1 MQHHVFTKRD
11 DFSRLGKPL
20 SSERCVS
27 LISRAGYLPL
37 FSHSHHVTRYA
48 PGDKITIM
56 ATANHGVTKYPAISG
71 VISDVKEWNPS
82 LHGGN
87 YPLFLQDTPVAVVY
101 FSIEHYN
108 IGQRVA

>member
-56 ATANHGVTKYPAISG
+56 ATTNHGVTKYPAISG
-71 VISDVKEWNPS
+71 VISEVKEWS
-82 LHGGN
+82 SVQHGDS
-87 YPLFLQDTPVAVVY
+87 YPLLLQDSPVAAICFY
-101 FSIEHYN
+101 IEQYSDA
-108 IGQRVA
+108 QRVA